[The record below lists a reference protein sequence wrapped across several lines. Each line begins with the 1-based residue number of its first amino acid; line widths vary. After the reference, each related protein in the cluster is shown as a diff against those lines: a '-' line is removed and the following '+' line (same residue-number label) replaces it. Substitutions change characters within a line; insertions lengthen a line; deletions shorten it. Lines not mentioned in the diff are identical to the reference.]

1 MAWLVTDG
9 KVLASAEVANGR
21 RDRARGLIGR
31 DGHEGAMILPRCRWV
46 HTIGMR
52 FALDVAYLDADGIVL
67 KTVRMNRHRIG
78 LPVAKAKTVVEAE
91 AGAFARWGLQVGDVV
106 ELRP

>member
-21 RDRARGLIGR
+21 RDRARGLLGR
-31 DGHEGAMILPRCRWV
+31 DGHEGAMILSRCRWV

-52 FALDVAYLDADGIVL
+52 FALDVAYLDEDGIVL
-67 KTVRMNRHRIG
+67 KTVHMHRNRIG

>member
-31 DGHEGAMILPRCRWV
+31 DGQEGAMVLPSCRWV

-78 LPVAKAKTVVEAE
+78 IPVAKAKTVVEAE
-91 AGAFARWGLQVGDVV
+91 AGAFARWGLQVGDIV